1 MIYPSSI
8 HPSIYQFKIL
18 GYIGL
23 NYFNQFWRLLDLV
36 VQRIGLS
43 IYCFLSSLH
52 QTLHIDFKLL
62 FVVACNLFRPLTA
75 FTHNSRGVFKS
86 FAYFVHVH
94 THSTGCIHLVKH
106 TKQASKQA
114 SKQSSKQANNRDKMV
129 SVGFSTVLI
138 GLYK

>member
-1 MIYPSSI
+1 MHLSI
-8 HPSIYQFKIL
+8 QHPSIYQFKIL

-36 VQRIGLS
+36 QRIGLS
-43 IYCFLSSLH
+43 IYCFLSSVH

-75 FTHNSRGVFKS
+75 FTHNSRGCIQVIRLFCSRSHS
-86 FAYFVHVH
+86 FNGVYSFGH
-94 THSTGCIHLVKH
+94 TYSP
-106 TKQASKQA
+106 SKQA
-114 SKQSSKQANNRDKMV
+114 IKQASKQANNRDKMV